1 MLIIIL
7 PVLLLVPPTCSDTWW
22 NSVDVIFGLSHR
34 SIPYPRS
41 EGGSGRQEQEEDAAL
56 VTLLGI
62 ADTTATVGR
71 IFEYRIR
78 NNAFLGNISHLT
90 VREVGRLNLPHWM
103 FFNNTANTFLG
114 LPTDLDKGSTV
125 IEVTAH
131 SGDHRVTA
139 SFVIDVKP
147 ANQLHPTWSHDI
159 AAQPLR
165 FLQDGDIGRR
175 NNIIS
180 AAPERPRLMN
190 PIHKILVQLGNYF
203 EFPVPA
209 DTFYDTQDGD
219 TTRLSLRLVTIN
231 NSSLP
236 SSSWIQL
243 DASRQVVFGLPL
255 RNDVSELPAEY
266 VLMASNSHG
275 LTAVAAI
282 QVVIDTTILDG
293 ISHRFI
299 VTFRLNYSDFMRTRL
314 ENLKVI
320 VKKLD
325 AYYDDI
331 SSVDSYSNSHVSVT
345 DLREGSVQMAWT
357 NTSVSKTSCENETI
371 KELFL
376 RMSHNGS
383 LSDKFRRFML
393 PQAPVIAVGLDLLGV
408 CGVNGSSPEG
418 GAGVDGVSSTD
429 GLIWLVTIIPALIVV
444 VLIAV
449 IILIMVIRNKRR
461 SQRGRY
467 LPDSEKPI
475 FGKNRKPVLMP
486 EEMEMLDLGLRPK
499 KPVTMPTDNQNFYTN
514 AAYESDPVP
523 PPPYQQPGSLPHQG
537 VSPPVYDVTGMCNTP
552 PPTYRLPPPYVANS
566 NDTVLL

>member
-1 MLIIIL
+1 
-7 PVLLLVPPTCSDTWW
+7 
-22 NSVDVIFGLSHR
+22 
-34 SIPYPRS
+34 
-41 EGGSGRQEQEEDAAL
+41 
-56 VTLLGI
+56 
-62 ADTTATVGR
+62 
-71 IFEYRIR
+71 
-78 NNAFLGNISHLT
+78 
-90 VREVGRLNLPHWM
+90 
-103 FFNNTANTFLG
+103 
-114 LPTDLDKGSTV
+114 
-125 IEVTAH
+125 
-131 SGDHRVTA
+131 
-139 SFVIDVKP
+139 
-147 ANQLHPTWSHDI
+147 
-159 AAQPLR
+159 
-165 FLQDGDIGRR
+165 
-175 NNIIS
+175 
-180 AAPERPRLMN
+180 MN

-209 DTFYDTQDGD
+209 DTFYDTLDGD

-325 AYYDDI
+325 AYYDDV

-393 PQAPVIAVGLDLLGV
+393 PQAPVVAVGLDLLGV

-514 AAYESDPVP
+514 AAYETDPVP
-523 PPPYQQPGSLPHQG
+523 PPPYQQPGSLPRQG

-552 PPTYRLPPPYVANS
+552 PPTYRLPPPYVVNS